1 MTTEEYKKV
10 RDEFYTS
17 CLTAPEDCDRYLR
30 AFLDWAGTVLDR
42 LGVKYTT
49 AEEVGNESSK
59 HDMVRAL

>member
-1 MTTEEYKKV
+1 MTMEEYKKI

-49 AEEVGNESSK
+49 AEEVKNEQAK
-59 HDMVRAL
+59 HDLVRAL

>member
-1 MTTEEYKKV
+1 MTMEEYKKI

-42 LGVKYTT
+42 LGVKYDTGK
-49 AEEVGNESSK
+49 EESV
-59 HDMVRAL
+59 

>member
-1 MTTEEYKKV
+1 MTKDEYIEA
-10 RDEFYTS
+10 RDAYLVQS
-17 CLTAPEDCDRYLR
+17 NGVSRDRYLR